1 MQLKDYW
8 SVVTK
13 RWWVMLLVAL
23 VAAATAYGYSKMERP
38 IYRATAYV
46 RFEPARLDWGLTM
59 SGQAVMRQ
67 WSQLVR
73 AAPILNKVNDELQLH
88 QSLEQLKGQVS
99 TAAVNEDLQLRIDVD
114 HPDPITAQRMA
125 RALALAFVEDQQARM
140 ASAEPRD
147 RVNAALLEDPAP
159 AELNRPKTRL
169 NVMAGALLGL
179 LVGAVLA
186 FLLELLDD
194 TLKTSED
201 VDRWV
206 KVPTIGTIPQITVA
220 DAHRTGADTPR
231 FRLSGPGKNGGAPTT
246 APPIGKPVGV
256 SDHGRQER

>member
-8 SVVTK
+8 SVVSK

-23 VAAATAYGYSKMERP
+23 VAAATAYGYSKLERP
-38 IYRATAYV
+38 IYRASALV
-46 RFEPARLDWGLTM
+46 RLEPARLDWGLTM

-67 WSQLVR
+67 WAQLIR

-88 QSLEQLKGQVS
+88 QSLEQLKGQVLTS
-99 TAAVNEDLQLRIDVD
+99 AVNEDLQLRIDVD
-114 HPDPITAQRMA
+114 HPDPRTAQRMA
-125 RALALAFVEDQQARM
+125 KALALAFVEDQQVRM
-140 ASAEPRD
+140 AAAEPRD

-186 FLLELLDD
+186 FILEFVDD
-194 TLKTSED
+194 TLKSTDD

-206 KVPTIGTIPQITVA
+206 QIPTIGTIPLITIA
-220 DAHRTGADTPR
+220 DARRTGKDAPR
-231 FRLSGPGKNGGAPTT
+231 FRLTGGKNGSTPESE
-246 APPIGKPVGV
+246 PSREPVGAGEG
-256 SDHGRQER
+256 SRAER